1 MTRKGNKVNASKKK
15 EQSVLVYRRYH
26 SVQQALWAA
35 PNDPKELVNTF
46 INVARLQNQ
55 HTIAYLYQYKHTEK
69 RNKGNY
75 AIQNSYHKQTK
86 KKKNKIPGN
95 QFSQGKKRPL
105 Q

>member
-1 MTRKGNKVNASKKK
+1 MQVKKK

-86 KKKNKIPGN
+86 KKNNKIPGN